1 MKKILIHIGMGR
13 CGSSSIQ
20 HALTINRSEL
30 EANRILYP
38 AIDIAYNAQHSLSA
52 LKDEYVVSSVQ
63 YWLETLDEFEKSEC
77 STLLIS
83 SENLTHI
90 AQELFDAIKQL
101 LSGYSVKIIFI
112 TRNQR
117 ELLPSIY
124 AQWTKAGII
133 FRSFKHFY
141 QVTKQEWHFTAIVE
155 RWAVAYGRENVLCAA
170 LGPKGD
176 SVQAFIACCGER
188 DLVEILEKTHPI
200 RVNKSINQKLLA
212 ILVLFERLNRRNKIG
227 SVFPG
232 WNRIETSQPERNA
245 GLRKK
250 LVQYLELY
258 SERWCKGGGW
268 KLPKE
273 VAAEISDEYRETN
286 RCFHT
291 TYINHRPKDWFN

>member
-83 SENLTHI
+83 SENFTHI

-112 TRNQR
+112 TRNHR

-155 RWAVAYGRENVLCAA
+155 RWALAYGTENIL
-170 LGPKGD
+170 
-176 SVQAFIACCGER
+176 CGELCPKSDAIKIFAECCQDR
-188 DLVEILEKTHPI
+188 NLCEILNKTNLPRI
-200 RVNKSINQKLLA
+200 NASINQKLLT
-212 ILVLFERLNRRNKIG
+212 ILVLFDRLSSRNKIG

-232 WNRIETSQPERNA
+232 WNRIEPSQPDRNA
-245 GLRKK
+245 GLREK
-250 LVQYLELY
+250 LVQYLEVL
-258 SERWCKGGGW
+258 SERWGRRGGW
-268 KLPKE
+268 RHRE
-273 VAAEISDEYRETN
+273 EMEEEIAAEYLETN
-286 RCFHT
+286 KRFHA
-291 TYINHRPKDWFN
+291 TYLKH